1 MEFGEYRMNIHL
13 LRSVACLL
21 FAVAL
26 NVNATVIGS
35 DRTTTDYSNDRFSP
49 TDLGQIGLGSYEV
62 LGHLSSSDY
71 DFFVVD
77 FSGFSIESIE
87 LTEWSSNYNA
97 DWWVYINDH
106 NSMDLNQS
114 VLNQNLLD
122 LLDIHISGS
131 QLTLGTQTGGLTLDY
146 AFSITTAPE
155 IPLPAAVW
163 LFGSGLGLLG
173 WMRRK
178 PAA

>member
-1 MEFGEYRMNIHL
+1 MKVYL
-13 LRSVACLL
+13 CRSVACLL
-21 FAVAL
+21 FALAL
-26 NVNATVIGS
+26 NVNASVIGN
-35 DRTTTDYSNDRFSP
+35 DRINTDFSNDRFNP

-62 LGHLSSSDY
+62 LGNLSSSDY

-77 FSGFSIESIE
+77 YSGFSIESIE

-97 DWWVYINDH
+97 EWWVYINDY

-114 VLNQNLLD
+114 ILNQDLLA
-122 LLDIHISGS
+122 LLDIDLSGS
-131 QLTLGTQTGGLTLDY
+131 QLTVGTQTGSLTLDY
-146 AFSITTAPE
+146 AFRITTTSE
-155 IPLPAAVW
+155 IPLPAAAW

-178 PAA
+178 PA